1 MRASLEVIQPE
12 RERLRTKA
20 RALERI
26 LLHSSSVLV
35 QVSVHFIKPEVKPG
49 KMAWLRV
56 NAKTDSK
63 VFLLGVDKSSRLMGT
78 GNDITREQVSVHSA
92 MSCLVG

>member
-12 RERLRTKA
+12 RERLKTKA

-26 LLHSSSVLV
+26 LLYSSSVLV
-35 QVSVHFIKPEVKPG
+35 QVSVNFTKPEVKPG
-49 KMAWLRV
+49 KMASLRV

-63 VFLLGVDKSSRLMGT
+63 VFLLGVDKSARLMGT
-78 GNDITREQVSVHSA
+78 GNDITKEQVSVHSA
-92 MSCLVG
+92 MSCLVV